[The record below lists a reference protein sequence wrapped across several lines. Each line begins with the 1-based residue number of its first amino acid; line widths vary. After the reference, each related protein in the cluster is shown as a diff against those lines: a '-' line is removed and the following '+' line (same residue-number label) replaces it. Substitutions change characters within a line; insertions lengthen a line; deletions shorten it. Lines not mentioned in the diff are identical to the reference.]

1 MLEGV
6 AKFYGFS
13 LEVPYS
19 SLSEENRQRLWYGTG
34 TDVIDIHYESE
45 NGSSRDVHRPFE
57 GIVPNMERRLRE
69 TTSSFVRQELM
80 RYLSST
86 ACGSCHGTRLR
97 EEARNIFIDGKN
109 LPDVSAMSIRK
120 AYEFFSSLNLPG
132 QRGIIAA
139 RILQEIRK
147 RLGFLVNVGLDYL
160 TLSRSAET
168 LSGGESQ
175 RIRLASQIGAGLV
188 GVMYVLDEPSI
199 GLHQRDNDKL
209 IKALKDLRDLGNSVI
224 VVEHDEEMM
233 READMLVDIGPGPG
247 IHGGKVVAAGTPE
260 EIMKTP
266 GSITGD
272 YLAGRRKIET
282 PVRHRPEKDWLRLYG
297 ASGNNLK
304 SVDLAIPEGLFTCVT
319 GVSGSG
325 KSTLINETLYKIASE
340 KLNGAINEMPLTY
353 GRIEGLELFDKVID
367 INQNPIGRTPRSN
380 PATYTG
386 LFTEVRELFAS
397 VPESRARG
405 YGPGRFSFNVKGG
418 RCEACQGDGVI
429 KVEMNISEVL
439 HMTVEEALE
448 FFSAVP
454 GLKKKL
460 QTLCDVG
467 MSYVELGQ
475 SATTFSG
482 GEAQRIKLATEL
494 ARASTGRTLYIL
506 DEPTTGLH
514 FEDIRL
520 LLSVLM
526 RLRDAGN
533 TVIVIEHNLDVIKTA
548 DWIVDLGPEGG
559 ERGGTIV
566 TEGVPEDVAR
576 CEKSYTAKYLR
587 SVLKNG

>member
-57 GIVPNMERRLRE
+57 GIIPNMERRLRE

-109 LPDVSAMSIRK
+109 LPDVSNMSIRK
-120 AYEFFSSLNLPG
+120 SYEFFSHLNLPG

-209 IKALKDLRDLGNSVI
+209 IRALKDLRDLGNSVI

-247 IHGGKVVAAGTPE
+247 IHGGKVVASGTPE
-260 EIMKTP
+260 EIMRTP

-272 YLAGRRKIET
+272 YLAGRRKIEI
-282 PVRHRPEKDWLRLYG
+282 PVRHRPEKGWLRLYG

-340 KLNGAINEMPLTY
+340 KLNGAINEMPLPY
-353 GRIEGLELFDKVID
+353 ERIEGLELFDKVID

-429 KVEMNISEVL
+429 KVEMNFLPDVYVPCEICHGQRYNRETLEIKYKGKNISEVL

-454 GLKKKL
+454 GLK
-460 QTLCDVG
+460 
-467 MSYVELGQ
+467 
-475 SATTFSG
+475 
-482 GEAQRIKLATEL
+482 EAADALRRRHVICR
-494 ARASTGRTLYIL
+494 ARAVSHHLLRRRGAAHQARDRALKGQHRK
-506 DEPTTGLH
+506 DALH
-514 FEDIRL
+514 TR
-520 LLSVLM
+520 
-526 RLRDAGN
+526 
-533 TVIVIEHNLDVIKTA
+533 
-548 DWIVDLGPEGG
+548 
-559 ERGGTIV
+559 
-566 TEGVPEDVAR
+566 
-576 CEKSYTAKYLR
+576 
-587 SVLKNG
+587 